1 MALGLIDFARSGQL
15 SIITP
20 FCLAGAMA
28 PITVDGALTLQHTE
42 VLAGLTLSQIA
53 KPGAPIMY
61 GGFGSNVDMRSG
73 APASS
78 AGNS

>member
-28 PITVDGALTLQHTE
+28 PITVAGALTLQHSE
-42 VLAGLTLSQIA
+42 VLAGLTLSQVA
-53 KPGAPIMY
+53 KPGAPVMY
-61 GGFGSNVDMRSG
+61 GGFGSNVCLLYTSPSPRDSR
-73 APASS
+73 
-78 AGNS
+78 